1 MAIGPRFLTPSE
13 ADAPAGSGPAQAS
26 DAEDDNEPP
35 ARGGVQLDLNGFE
48 GPLDLLLELARRQAV
63 DIAAISAIDLVDQFL
78 AATNDLTRLDLQEVA
93 DWLVMAA
100 WLVWLKSRLL
110 LPKGTE
116 EARQAEAAVEV
127 LAARLEALERIR
139 VASDWLARQPQLGR
153 DFFGRGFRDDAMPIR
168 VRSGY
173 MDLLQAVLAVLEAD
187 EPAAEPGRYQP
198 PRPRLWTPH
207 QAMARMRVVLAEAP
221 GDHDLLSFVPA
232 LSASEPNL
240 PIRARAA
247 IASTLIA
254 GLELT
259 RTREIDASQPADFA
273 AITIRP
279 AGERGGDDDGAA
291 AGRAEGGGA

>member
-1 MAIGPRFLTPSE
+1 LTPSE
-13 ADAPAGSGPAQAS
+13 DDAPAGSGPAQPN
-26 DAEDDNEPP
+26 DADDDKEPP
-35 ARGGVQLDLNGFE
+35 SRGGVQLDLNGFE

-116 EARQAEAAVEV
+116 EARQAEAAVEI

-173 MDLLQAVLAVLEAD
+173 VDLLQAVLAVLEAD
-187 EPAAEPGRYQP
+187 DPPTEPSRYQP

-207 QAMARMRVVLAEAP
+207 QAMARMRVVLAGAP
-221 GDHDLLSFVPA
+221 GEHDLLSFVPA

-240 PIRARAA
+240 PTRARAA

-254 GLELT
+254 GLELI

-279 AGERGGDDDGAA
+279 PGERAREGGGTDDGAA
-291 AGRAEGGGA
+291 AGRPEGGGE